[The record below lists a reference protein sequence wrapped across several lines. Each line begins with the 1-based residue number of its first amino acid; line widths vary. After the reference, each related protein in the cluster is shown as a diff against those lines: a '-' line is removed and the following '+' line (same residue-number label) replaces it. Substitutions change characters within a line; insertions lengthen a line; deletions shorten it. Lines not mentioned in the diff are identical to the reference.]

1 MPSTIMDTEFE
12 PYKRAVEQRITE
24 LERKIAAQNREIERI
39 KQLLAG
45 NGMVL
50 ISS

>member
-1 MPSTIMDTEFE
+1 MSKTIMGTEFE
-12 PYKRAVEQRITE
+12 PYKRAMEQRITE
-24 LERKIAAQNREIERI
+24 LERRVAGQNKEIERI